1 VATTLGTG
9 LTGRS
14 SYWEVSRAPRYSL
27 VFALPLLVVY
37 QVLAIL
43 EPAGRQGALR
53 NGADV
58 VLESLFIALAG
69 RQGPLLFMI
78 CLIAG
83 GLWLVVRDMRRR
95 GGGGGLRGAVFLL
108 MLGESIALAL
118 GFGIAV
124 AALTSQVVRPPA
136 MIGAAHVEALNGW
149 SRLMLSVGA
158 GIYEELLFRV
168 VLVAALAWIGHTVL
182 GWRPTIAGVWA
193 TLLGAMLFSAA
204 HYVGPYGDQ
213 LTLYSFVFRFIA
225 GVFFSALY
233 LLRGFGI
240 TAWTHALYDLF
251 LFAAAP

>member
-1 VATTLGTG
+1 MAATLGSGFTKAG
-9 LTGRS
+9 

-27 VFALPLLVVY
+27 VFALPLLLLY
-37 QVLAIL
+37 QILATL
-43 EPAGRQGALR
+43 QPVGREGSLR

-69 RQGPLLFMI
+69 RRGPLLFML

-95 GGGGGLRGAVFLL
+95 GSRLRGSVFAL
-108 MLGESIALAL
+108 MLAESTLLAL
-118 GFGIAV
+118 GFGIVV
-124 AALTSQVVRPPA
+124 AALTSQLVRSPL
-136 MIGAAHVEALNGW
+136 MIGPAQVETLDWW
-149 SRLMLSVGA
+149 SRLMLAVGA

-168 VLVAALAWIGHTVL
+168 VLVAALAWIGNNVL
-182 GWRPTIAGVWA
+182 GWRPAIAGLWA

-204 HYVGPYGDQ
+204 HYVGPYGDR
-213 LTLYSFVFRFIA
+213 LTLYSFVFRMIA
-225 GVFFSALY
+225 GIFFSALY

-251 LFAAAP
+251 LLAAAP

>member
-1 VATTLGTG
+1 MATTLGTG
-9 LTGRS
+9 LTRPG

-27 VFALPLLVVY
+27 LFALPLLLLY
-37 QVLAIL
+37 QILATL
-43 EPAGRQGALR
+43 EPVGSQGSLR

-58 VLESLFIALAG
+58 ILESLFIALAG
-69 RQGPLLFMI
+69 RHGPLLFMI
-78 CLIAG
+78 CLIVC
-83 GLWLVVRDMRRR
+83 GLWLVLRDIRRR
-95 GGGGGLRGAVFLL
+95 GGRLRGTVFVL
-108 MLGESIALAL
+108 MLVESTALAL

-124 AALTSQVVRPPA
+124 AGLTSQFVRPPA
-136 MIGAAHVEALNGW
+136 MIGLAQVDTLDWW

-168 VLVAALAWIGHTVL
+168 VLVAALAWIGHAVL
-182 GWRPTIAGVWA
+182 GWRPAIAGLWA

-204 HYVGPYGDQ
+204 HYVGPYGDR
-213 LTLYSFVFRFIA
+213 LTLYSFVFRMIA

-251 LFAAAP
+251 LLAAAPP